1 VTAEVTIVVPCFN
14 EQSRWNAAYWREI
27 AEAPA
32 VGLVF
37 VDDGSSDATLAA
49 ITETCGET
57 GSEWIAL
64 AANAGKGEAVRRG
77 LQAALDRGSAIV
89 GYLDADG
96 AFPAQE
102 VVRLAGMSRDLLLGE
117 GCEYDSLWSSRVL
130 LAGRQIKRRASR
142 HYVGRV
148 VATAIAP
155 FHQYEVYDTQS
166 GYKLFRSDD
175 RMRRCLDR
183 PFGTRWFPDV
193 EILQRWT
200 NLTGS
205 PLRIWEEPVTGWYDV
220 AGSKLDRSQYAQLA
234 RDVAHLYRSRVRSHG
249 DRRELD
255 R

>member
-1 VTAEVTIVVPCFN
+1 MTAEVTIVVPCFN
-14 EQSRWNAAYWREI
+14 EESRWNAAYWREI
-27 AEAPA
+27 AEVPG

-49 ITETCGET
+49 ITRTCGET
-57 GSEWIAL
+57 GADCIPL
-64 AANAGKGEAVRRG
+64 AINAGKGEAVRRG
-77 LQAALDRGSAIV
+77 LLAALESGSAIV

-96 AFPAQE
+96 AFPAAE
-102 VVRLAGMSRDLLLGE
+102 VVRLAGMSRELLLRDDR
-117 GCEYDSLWSSRVL
+117 EYDSLWSSRVL

-155 FHQYEVYDTQS
+155 FHRYEVYDTQS
-166 GYKLFRSDD
+166 GYKLFRADG
-175 RMRRCLDR
+175 RLLRCLDR

-220 AGSKLDRSQYAQLA
+220 AGSKLDRSQYGQLA
-234 RDVAHLYRSRVRSHG
+234 RDVAHLYRSRVRPQPGRG
-249 DRRELD
+249 DID